1 MEKIEN
7 KTFLGDKEL
16 TWVAERFPAKFY
28 KYENRVFITVYDEVL
43 AEIEVDNIYIEPEI
57 LIENNK

>member
-16 TWVAERFPAKFY
+16 TLVAERFPAKFY
-28 KYENRVFITVYDEVL
+28 KYEDKIYITVYDDVL
-43 AEIEVDNIYIEPEI
+43 AEIEVDHVYIEPEI
-57 LIENNK
+57 FVEDNK